1 MEYGLK
7 VVIAPDSFKGSLTA
21 YKAAKAIEEGI
32 IRVHPGIKTV
42 LMPMADGGEG
52 TMECL
57 VRATDGNFKEVTVKG
72 PLGEEVKARF
82 GCLGDSKTCVIEM
95 AQASGIDLIDRG
107 RLNPLETSTYGTGQ
121 LIKEALDAG
130 YRHFVL
136 AIGGSATNDG
146 GIGMLQALGIK
157 LFDASGKEVCL
168 GGKNLIDIKEIVD
181 ITFDNRIK
189 ESTFL
194 IASDVQN
201 PLLGEN
207 GATSVFGPQKG
218 ATPDMLI
225 ELEKGM
231 ENWADLVYQYTGMQL
246 HDYPG
251 AGAAGGIGGAFL
263 AFFPAKMERGID
275 VVIKHSRFND
285 ALDSA
290 NLVLTGEG
298 EVDHQTASGK
308 TPMGVAQAANEQ
320 GIPTI
325 VLAGKVGEKI
335 ESLYQY
341 GIQSVHSIVNG
352 PMTLGEAIE
361 MAPVL
366 LTKETEQVMRTFL
379 DLEEKE
385 PFNEVGKYRPVSP
398 L

>member
-1 MEYGLK
+1 MKEHLCQDWIKQGGVSMEYGVK
-7 VVIAPDSFKGSLTA
+7 VVIAPDSFKGSLSA
-21 YKAAKAIEEGI
+21 YKAALAIDEGVK
-32 IRVHPGIKTV
+32 RAHPGIETV

-57 VRATDGNFKEVTVKG
+57 VTATGGNFKEVTVKG
-72 PLGEEVKARF
+72 PLGEEVTSKF

-107 RLNPLETSTYGTGQ
+107 RLNPLEATTYGTGQ
-121 LIKEALDAG
+121 LIKEALDDG

-146 GIGMLQALGIK
+146 GTGMLQALGMK
-157 LFDASGKEVCL
+157 LLDASGREVGL
-168 GGKNLIDIKEIVD
+168 GGKTLVDIKEIVD
-181 ITFDNRIK
+181 IAFDKRIK

-207 GATSVFGPQKG
+207 GATKVFGPQKG
-218 ATPDMLI
+218 ATPDMLA

-231 ENWADLVYQYTGMQL
+231 ENWADLVYQNKGVQL

-251 AGAAGGIGGAFL
+251 AGAAGGIGGSFFT
-263 AFFPAKMERGID
+263 FFPAKMERGID
-275 VVIKHSRFND
+275 VVIKYSHFNA
-285 ALDSA
+285 ALDAA

-298 EVDHQTASGK
+298 QVDHQTASGK
-308 TPMGVAQAANEQ
+308 TPMGVAQAAYQQ

-335 ESLYQY
+335 ETLYKY
-341 GIQSVHSIVNG
+341 GIQGVHSIVNG
-352 PMTLGEAIE
+352 PMTLEEAIE
-361 MAPVL
+361 RAPEL
-366 LTKETEQVMRTFL
+366 LIKEAEQVMRTFL
-379 DLEEKE
+379 A
-385 PFNEVGKYRPVSP
+385 
-398 L
+398 

>member
-1 MEYGLK
+1 MERGVK
-7 VVIAPDSFKGSLTA
+7 VVIAPDSFKGSLSA
-21 YKAAKAIEEGI
+21 YKAAVAIEEGI
-32 IRVHPGIKTV
+32 KRVHAGIETV

-57 VRATDGNFKEVTVKG
+57 VRATGGTFKEVTVKG
-72 PLGEEVKARF
+72 PFGKEIKAKF

-95 AQASGIDLIDRG
+95 AQASGINLIDRS

-121 LIKEALDAG
+121 LIKEGLDAG

-146 GIGMLQALGIK
+146 GIGMLQALGMK
-157 LFDASGKEVCL
+157 LFDALGREVCF

-181 ITFDNRIK
+181 IAFDNRIK

-207 GATSVFGPQKG
+207 GATNVFGPQKG
-218 ATPDMLI
+218 ATPDMLA

-231 ENWADLVYQYTGMQL
+231 ENWADLVYQTTGVQL

-251 AGAAGGIGGAFL
+251 AGAAGGIGGSFF

-275 VVIKHSRFND
+275 VVIKYSHFND

-290 NLVLTGEG
+290 TLVLTGEG
-298 EVDHQTASGK
+298 QVDFQTASGK
-308 TPMGVAQAANEQ
+308 TPMGVAQAAYEQ

-325 VLAGKVGEKI
+325 VLAGKIGEKI
-335 ESLYQY
+335 ETLYQY

-352 PMTLGEAIE
+352 PMTLEEAVE
-361 MAPVL
+361 RASEL
-366 LTKETEQVMRTFL
+366 LTMKAEQVMRTYL
-379 DLEEKE
+379 VTDASMHKDKAKNSCASHL
-385 PFNEVGKYRPVSP
+385 
-398 L
+398 